1 MVKRRK
7 IEQCYRSIPS
17 FFLLWCPW
25 YVVQKENTRKGR
37 EKGRESLKIRVF
49 EKKIFHTRTSSLDL
63 FLINNIRLG
72 KKTICTNLQ
81 ISNHSIK
88 EFNEKWWRF
97 CRNETNIWRF
107 RANRK
112 LMEGD
117 KEEDSKQGMKKSV
130 LFFFSSFQERY

>member
-1 MVKRRK
+1 MENRTVLSINPFFFSALVSLICCTKEKCEERKRKRERK
-7 IEQCYRSIPS
+7 LKNKS
-17 FFLLWCPW
+17 FW
-25 YVVQKENTRKGR
+25 KE
-37 EKGRESLKIRVF
+37 
-49 EKKIFHTRTSSLDL
+49 IFTLASPLDL

-72 KKTICTNLQ
+72 KKTICTNFQ

-130 LFFFSSFQERY
+130 LFFFLLFQERY

>member
-1 MVKRRK
+1 MLSINPFFFSPLVSLICYTKGKYEERKRKRERELK
-7 IEQCYRSIPS
+7 NKS
-17 FFLLWCPW
+17 FW
-25 YVVQKENTRKGR
+25 KE
-37 EKGRESLKIRVF
+37 
-49 EKKIFHTRTSSLDL
+49 IFHTRASPLDL

-72 KKTICTNLQ
+72 KKTICTNFQ

-130 LFFFSSFQERY
+130 LFFFLLFQERY